1 MKKIYS
7 RAFIKQLKKHDIK
20 FRRRIMDAI
29 SKIPQEGDIKKLKGL
44 KLKNVFRLRV
54 GKYRVI
60 FIVKEDKIYVLDI
73 DSRGDI
79 YK

>member
-7 RAFIKQLKKHDIK
+7 RAFIKKLKKHDIK